1 MSGQILGINTFR
13 RVESDSGRTVQ
24 SVGFAISEESVQL
37 RIPTLKAGRP
47 APTPTPN
54 RRPSSTPSGGP
65 GFGPVDG
72 ELRHDP
78 SDGFIKTEYA
88 DVSMSDM
95 IVSSTFVNPY
105 SAATNSWD
113 YGFIIRRSG
122 TESTARFI
130 TVAVTSRG
138 RWDVSW
144 RQGSASGNEEIA
156 GGTLRKFDTSADG
169 RNTLWLAALGKR
181 GLFFVNGEFISMLDF
196 SEVTG
201 PGDVAVTTGAFTGGE
216 VAGAL
221 TGYENFVGGS
231 LVKGYGPANG
241 ELEYEAGF
249 ISEHSSGV
257 WTSDLVTEA
266 TFTSPQGR
274 DWDYGFVIRN
284 PEFNTLEVI
293 GVTGNNWWF
302 HETRDVGDD
311 EYTEMSE
318 GRLSP
323 ALRQENHL
331 ILFAIEDW
339 GLFFVNGQLVSRL
352 DLSHNL
358 DYGSVSAM
366 GGFYNDH
373 TGEPSFENFNV
384 WTP

>member
-1 MSGQILGINTFR
+1 ML
-13 RVESDSGRTVQ
+13 
-24 SVGFAISEESVQL
+24 
-37 RIPTLKAGRP
+37 P
-47 APTPTPN
+47 A
-54 RRPSSTPSGGP
+54 
-65 GFGPVDG
+65 
-72 ELRHDP
+72 
-78 SDGFIKTEYA
+78 
-88 DVSMSDM
+88 
-95 IVSSTFVNPY
+95 
-105 SAATNSWD
+105 
-113 YGFIIRRSG
+113 
-122 TESTARFI
+122 
-130 TVAVTSRG
+130 RG
-138 RWDVSW
+138 RWIVAW
-144 RQGSASGNEEIA
+144 RKGRNSEKQRY
-156 GGTLRKFDTSADG
+156 LRGQTCRFDTSAG
-169 RNTLWLAALGKR
+169 GQNKLWLAAFGER
-181 GLFFVNGEFISMLDF
+181 GLLFVNGEFISMLDL
-196 SEVTG
+196 SDVTG
-201 PGDVAVTTGAFTGGE
+201 AGYIAVITGAFTGNE
-216 VAGAL
+216 VAGAV
-221 TGYENFVGGS
+221 TRYEDF
-231 LVKGYGPANG
+231 LVSPMRKDYGPASG

-311 EYTEMSE
+311 DYTEMSE
-318 GRLSP
+318 DRLSS

-331 ILFAIEDW
+331 MLFAIEDW

-366 GGFYNDH
+366 GGFYNAH
-373 TGEPSFENFNV
+373 TGEPSFSSFNV